1 MTKPEGVPYLDLS
14 QEFNALK
21 DEWFALITEDGARGS
36 WILGPNVHAFEKEA
50 AEFIGCKHAIG
61 VANGTDALYLSL
73 RALGV
78 GSGDEVI
85 TTPYTFFATSEV
97 IDMVGATPVFVDIE
111 ADSFNIDPLLVEQAV
126 TEGTRAIIPVHLF
139 GNPAEMTAINAIA
152 EKFDL
157 HVIEDAAQ
165 AFGAQHNG
173 KRVGSMGDTGCFSFY
188 PTKVLGCY
196 GDGGLLTTDSD
207 EIAEA
212 VRKLRNHGA
221 AAAFQHDEVGMNS
234 RLDEVQAAL
243 LRIKLKQLD
252 NNIASRQRIAG
263 LYDARLAKQGI
274 ICPSRPQQGSHAF
287 NLYTIRSPKRDAIRQ
302 TLMDNAIGN
311 STCYPSPLALQE
323 VYQHLQYSEA
333 DFPVSVA
340 LGDEVVSLPVF
351 PDMTELQVDRVCQVI
366 EAAVS
371 SE

>member
-14 QEFNALK
+14 KEFNALK
-21 DEWFALITEDGARGS
+21 DEWFAMISEDGARGS
-36 WILGPNVHAFEKEA
+36 WILGPNVHAFENEA
-50 AEFIGCKHAIG
+50 AEFIGTKHAIG
-61 VANGTDALYLSL
+61 LANGTDALHLSL
-73 RALGV
+73 RALGI
-78 GSGDEVI
+78 GPGDEVI

-111 ADSFNIDPLLVEQAV
+111 ADSFNINPVLVEQAI

-139 GNPAEMTAINAIA
+139 GNPVDMTAINAIA
-152 EKFDL
+152 EKYNL
-157 HVIEDAAQ
+157 AVVEDAAQ
-165 AFGAQHNG
+165 AFGAKHNG
-173 KRVGSMGDTGCFSFY
+173 QRVGRIGNSGCFSFY

-243 LRIKLKQLD
+243 LRLKLKKLD
-252 NNIASRQRIAG
+252 DNIAARQRVAG
-263 LYDARLAKQGI
+263 MYDERLAKLGI
-274 ICPSRPQQGSHAF
+274 TCPARSEHSSHAF
-287 NLYTIRSPKRDAIRQ
+287 NLYTIRSTKRDSIRQ
-302 TLMDNAIGN
+302 ALMDNAIGN
-311 STCYPSPLALQE
+311 STCYPAPLALQE
-323 VYQHLQYSEA
+323 VYQHLQYSAA

-340 LGDEVVSLPVF
+340 LGNEVVSLPIF
-351 PDMTELQVDRVCQVI
+351 PDMTEQQVDRVCQVI
-366 EAAVS
+366 EVAITAD
-371 SE
+371 